1 MTPPPCCRSPARG
14 TPAPRIP
21 ACCSSMR
28 QPAAQHGVCMAVRCA
43 RGHRVLPAQPFTPL
57 CVQQSVT
64 YFCFSFAFLPH
75 AHPRHPPSPL
85 RKGPRPRPRARAAAS
100 THTHGPAV
108 PQQPMAT
115 TATPAA
121 SYLFGIAHPEGDGV
135 EVDEAASLVLK
146 GRGKEVV
153 CTAIP
158 AGCDSFG
165 CSSSKWNSSQCNS

>member
-1 MTPPPCCRSPARG
+1 MRTPGIHPPPCAR
-14 TPAPRIP
+14 
-21 ACCSSMR
+21 
-28 QPAAQHGVCMAVRCA
+28 AQ
-43 RGHRVLPAQPFTPL
+43 GHDPGPGPLPA
-57 CVQQSVT
+57 
-64 YFCFSFAFLPH
+64 
-75 AHPRHPPSPL
+75 
-85 RKGPRPRPRARAAAS
+85 
-100 THTHGPAV
+100 HTHGPAV

-153 CTAIP
+153 CAAIP

-165 CSSSKWNSSQCNS
+165 CSSSK